1 MKKPIEKAYAGA
13 QPGNTNASVWDGP
26 TTQLGVVMPAEWAQF
41 WRIKAKQDMR
51 SLSQTL
57 AIVLDPA
64 KQGK

>member
-1 MKKPIEKAYAGA
+1 MKKPTTYAGA

-26 TTQLGVVMPAEWAQF
+26 TTQLGVVMPQEWAAY
-41 WRIKAKQDMR
+41 WRGRAKRDMR